1 MEVYL
6 INWGWIVCIV
16 LVTFI
21 LVYKKITKNPDAIT
35 SKYETRKK
43 INGLPQHNLEL
54 IKQALKN
61 AGFKKVGI
69 DEEDKS
75 VYAQTSFSM
84 SSFLEYIE
92 ITYQQTQEQTEL
104 NFKSICALPT
114 QIYDWGKNKRNFK
127 KFEKEID
134 KLLQPE
140 TPALS

>member
-6 INWGWIVCIV
+6 VNWGWIVCIV

-21 LVYKKITKNPDAIT
+21 VVYKKITKNPDAIT

-43 INGLPQHNLEL
+43 IKGLPQHNLEL

-69 DEEDKS
+69 DEEERS
-75 VYAQTSFSM
+75 VYARTSFSM

-92 ITYQQTQEQTEL
+92 ITYQQRQEQTEL

>member
-6 INWGWIVCIV
+6 VNWGWIVCIV

-21 LVYKKITKNPDAIT
+21 VVYKKITKNPDAIT

-43 INGLPQHNLEL
+43 IKGLPQHNLEL
-54 IKQALKN
+54 IKQAVKN

-69 DEEDKS
+69 DEEERS
-75 VYAQTSFSM
+75 VYAWTSFSM

-92 ITYQQTQEQTEL
+92 ITYQQRQEQTEL

-127 KFEKEID
+127 KFEKEIE